1 MRHAAALPNGSAVC
15 ATILTY
21 PFTLQGAALPADETP
36 NVLARVSDYVAPVTS
51 ASFVA
56 REDTLAEAEP
66 LLARFVAAML
76 AAKTFLN
83 DPRNADCPTA
93 AIARQLGIGAELA
106 AQEYASVTNAGSGE
120 VSPGGDFTVK
130 QEGALNDVDV
140 RREFGGIAGLP
151 GDFDFVAALEPG
163 TGRLIDS
170 SVRDAAVRLLE
181 ENRAAF
187 MANCSASA

>member
-1 MRHAAALPNGSAVC
+1 M
-15 ATILTY
+15 
-21 PFTLQGAALPADETP
+21 
-36 NVLARVSDYVAPVTS
+36 
-51 ASFVA
+51 
-56 REDTLAEAEP
+56 LAEAEP

-120 VSPGGDFTVK
+120 VSPGGDFTVN
-130 QEGALNDVDV
+130 QERALNDVDM
-140 RREFGGIAGLP
+140 RRGFGGIAGLP
-151 GDFDFVAALEPG
+151 GDLGDFDFVAALESG

-170 SVRDAAVRLLE
+170 SVRDAAVRLLK
-181 ENRAAF
+181 NRAAF